1 MSPPPRT
8 HFKSGDHIP
17 VAASGIVL
25 ELSDRIPGRYAVD
38 TPLFRRDVFVARYD
52 ERPGVRSHCTED
64 GALMLKTWGIGVLGS
79 APWEG
84 LFEMLGSRF
93 PRGLPGFVSPL
104 LRRIKHHFKLINRCQ
119 DFTEADKA
127 QVKT

>member
-1 MSPPPRT
+1 MEYPDAKRSIRLCLGAMHLLRVT
-8 HFKSGDHIP
+8 TNGLEC
-17 VAASGIVL
+17 AAI
-25 ELSDRIPGRYAVD
+25 AQKM
-38 TPLFRRDVFVARYD
+38 
-52 ERPGVRSHCTED
+52 VRLCCPKR
-64 GALMLKTWGIGVLGS
+64 GGIGVLGS

-93 PRGLPGFVSPL
+93 PRGLPGFVSPV